1 MTDLTGATA
10 AALTYFDEF
19 CRDYRHYKRGAWCYE
34 DGCVYRGLVLL
45 HRATGDARWIAHL
58 LRLTAPQIA
67 ADGTLAGY
75 SPDSFNIDDI
85 LAGRCLFHLAD
96 ETGDARYMKAAG
108 LLAGQFERHPRIA
121 TGNYWHKNVYPD
133 QVWLDGLYMGL
144 PFQIE
149 YGRATGRHERVEDA
163 VAQLLSALKLTAF
176 DRFHAHGYDDAR
188 RQPWADPK
196 TGRSPAVWGR
206 ATGWL
211 AMALVDAF
219 DLTGDARLTAPIAAL
234 LRDIT
239 GEQRASGLWPQ
250 VLDAPALEGNYE
262 ESSASAMFSYALLV
276 AARLGLGAFS
286 EAGLRGLRALA
297 GDRLAAGK
305 DGRVHFTTICHVA
318 GLGSYSGGPYRSGT
332 QEYYLEEKIVSD
344 DAKGVGPLMMATA
357 EAVGRQSRER

>member
-1 MTDLTGATA
+1 
-10 AALTYFDEF
+10 
-19 CRDYRHYKRGAWCYE
+19 
-34 DGCVYRGLVLL
+34 
-45 HRATGDARWIAHL
+45 
-58 LRLTAPQIA
+58 
-67 ADGTLAGY
+67 
-75 SPDSFNIDDI
+75 
-85 LAGRCLFHLAD
+85 
-96 ETGDARYMKAAG
+96 MKAAG
-108 LLAGQFERHPRIA
+108 MLASQLEHHPRIA
-121 TGNYWHKNVYPD
+121 TGNYWHKRIYPE

-149 YGRATGRHERVEDA
+149 YGKATGQPALVEDA
-163 VAQLLSALKLTAF
+163 IAQFLSALKLTAF
-176 DRFHAHGYDDAR
+176 DRLHAHGYDNAR

-219 DLTGDARLTAPIAAL
+219 DLTGDSRLAAPIATL
-234 LRDIT
+234 LRDIA

-250 VLDAPALEGNYE
+250 VLDAPELAGNYE

-286 EAGLRGLRALA
+286 EAGLRALRSMA
-297 GDRLAAGK
+297 GERLEEDT

-318 GLGSYSGGPYRSGT
+318 GLGSWSGGPYRSGT
-332 QEYYLEEKIVSD
+332 PEYYLEEKIVND

-357 EAVGRQSRER
+357 EAVRGQSAPPGADC